1 MIEKI
6 IHQIWLQG
14 EINIPNK
21 YYRNIESVK
30 KFHNSWQYM
39 LWDEIKIIK
48 LILTKKEWTDIYY
61 KFIYIHQKIDFAKY
75 IILYTY
81 GGIYIDID
89 IEVIKSFDNLIE
101 KNNKYDLIISKS
113 NVNAYESFIATR
125 SVNIYNNGI
134 IIAKKN
140 SKTLLLLINTIIKK
154 FYLPILEPKVLT
166 INYTTGPY
174 IFTDVISKNEDN
186 VKILDS
192 EYLEP
197 CLIDNCT
204 ITSNTISIHKHE
216 LSWMPENLITIFNFY
231 LKNKLTVIGLICL
244 ILILIIYNFKKNL

>member
-21 YYRNIESVK
+21 YYPNIKSVK
-30 KFHNSWQYM
+30 KFHNSWQYI
-39 LWDEIKIIK
+39 LWDEIKILK

-89 IEVIKSFDNLIE
+89 VEVIKSFDKLIE
-101 KNNKYDLIISKS
+101 NTNMYDLIVSKS
-113 NVNAYESFIATR
+113 FVNSYESFITAGASET
-125 SVNIYNNGI
+125 YNNGI
-134 IIAKKN
+134 IIAEKN
-140 SKTLLLLINTIIKK
+140 SNTLLILINYIIKN
-154 FYLPILEPKVLT
+154 FYLPILEPKVLN
-166 INYTTGPY
+166 INYTTGPH
-174 IFTDVISKNEDN
+174 IFTDVISKNKSR

-197 CLIDNCT
+197 CLIDNCN

-216 LSWMPENLITIFNFY
+216 LSWMPEQLVTIINFY
-231 LKNKLTVIGLICL
+231 LKNKIIFIGLICL
-244 ILILIIYNFKKNL
+244 IVILIISNSKKYL

>member
-21 YYRNIESVK
+21 YYHNILSVK
-30 KFHNSWQYM
+30 KFHNSWQYI
-39 LWDEIKIIK
+39 LWDETKIIK

-75 IILYTY
+75 VILYTY

-89 IEVIKSFDNLIE
+89 VELLKSFDDII
-101 KNNKYDLIISKS
+101 KNKDSYDLIVSKS
-113 NVNAYESFIATR
+113 NVNSYESLITAR
-125 SVNIYNNGI
+125 SLETYNNGI

-140 SKTLLLLINTIIKK
+140 SKTLLVLINYIIEN
-154 FYLPILEPKVLT
+154 FYLPFFEPKVFN
-166 INYTTGPY
+166 INYTTGPH
-174 IFTDVISKNEDN
+174 IFTDVISKNKGN

-216 LSWMPENLITIFNFY
+216 LSWMPEFLVVIINFY
-231 LKNKLTVIGLICL
+231 LKNKLTVIGLISL
-244 ILILIIYNFKKNL
+244 ILILIIYNIKKYL

>member
-14 EINIPNK
+14 ELNIPNK
-21 YYRNIESVK
+21 YYSNISSVK
-30 KFHNSWQYM
+30 KFHNSWQYI
-39 LWDEIKIIK
+39 LWDEIKILK

-75 IILYTY
+75 VILYTY

-89 IEVIKSFDNLIE
+89 VEVIKSFDNIIG
-101 KNNKYDLIISKS
+101 KKDSYDLIVSKTS
-113 NVNAYESFIATR
+113 VNSYESLITSGSFET
-125 SVNIYNNGI
+125 YNNGI

-140 SKTLLLLINTIIKK
+140 SKILLILINYIIEK
-154 FYLPILEPKVLT
+154 FYLPFFESKVFN

-174 IFTDVISKNEDN
+174 IFTDVISKNKSN

-192 EYLEP
+192 DYLEP
-197 CLIDNCT
+197 CLIDSCT

-216 LSWMPENLITIFNFY
+216 LSWMPKFLVTIINFY
-231 LKNKLTVIGLICL
+231 LKNKLTVTGLIFL
-244 ILILIIYNFKKNL
+244 IVILIILKIKNKL